1 MTAVV
6 SFTSSACFSP
16 FSFQLNTE
24 REPVS
29 CSHPYSRNRHR
40 KHFPNFLCPRRRS
53 SCFSN
58 KHSSIHTQRILFKCC
73 SIPSLQYNGHVP
85 LTGTGDGDGEAESNS
100 DQPSLVNPYR
110 PPRPTRIILV
120 RHGQSEG
127 NVDETAYTRI
137 PDNQISMTET
147 GWKQA
152 LKCGQAIRK
161 LIESDGVD
169 DWSVYFYVSPYKRA
183 LQTLRGIGRAF
194 DRHHI
199 AGVREEPR
207 IREQDFGNFQD
218 REKMRQEKEKRARYS
233 RFFYRFPDGESAAD
247 VYDRLTGFR
256 ETLRSDIDLGRFQR
270 PEVRSK
276 NMNLVI
282 VSHGLTLRLFLMR
295 WYKWT
300 VTQFEA
306 INNFPNAGLLV
317 MQLGTNGRY
326 SLRVHHTRQELEAL
340 GLTIEMI
347 QDQEWQK
354 DAMIGD
360 LNYDWI
366 TSGPSFFTHFDLNDK
381 GATIPPDIIR
391 TRSNV
396 V

>member
-1 MTAVV
+1 MAK
-6 SFTSSACFSP
+6 A
-16 FSFQLNTE
+16 
-24 REPVS
+24 
-29 CSHPYSRNRHR
+29 
-40 KHFPNFLCPRRRS
+40 KAMWMRRDR
-53 SCFSN
+53 
-58 KHSSIHTQRILFKCC
+58 
-73 SIPSLQYNGHVP
+73 
-85 LTGTGDGDGEAESNS
+85 
-100 DQPSLVNPYR
+100 
-110 PPRPTRIILV
+110 
-120 RHGQSEG
+120 
-127 NVDETAYTRI
+127 
-137 PDNQISMTET
+137 
-147 GWKQA
+147 
-152 LKCGQAIRK
+152 AIRK
-161 LIESDGVD
+161 LIERDGVD

-276 NMNLVI
+276 NMNLGSLLCNWEPMEVI
-282 VSHGLTLRLFLMR
+282 FSCSLKCYIIFLWSSR
-295 WYKWT
+295 PEIL
-300 VTQFEA
+300 Q
-306 INNFPNAGLLV
+306 
-317 MQLGTNGRY
+317 RY

-391 TRSNV
+391 TKSNV